1 MTHIKNPNLKINN
14 TFKNPNE
21 IVNSFEYGF
30 SNGPVEGINNKIKV
44 ISRIAYGFRNF
55 ENFRQRILISFK
67 NSYFAIN
74 YKKTT
79 NPNYELVA

>member
-44 ISRIAYGFRNF
+44 
-55 ENFRQRILISFK
+55 
-67 NSYFAIN
+67 
-74 YKKTT
+74 
-79 NPNYELVA
+79 